1 MSRSLVVAT
10 TGLLL
15 TLTACRTDATSGSPA
30 VETTVSPPNASSQS
44 ATHPLEEPV
53 PLPPLPDQGL
63 VLGRAASAE
72 FVTLDGDVIDRLPGF
87 RLYYDWTVPGP
98 VILRSHRVYYIL
110 EVESHELRPL
120 ASRDDASELA
130 PQFQEWVDPA
140 NERFRVVDEPDKTG
154 APDASGFWAFA
165 LHSPNGSVLLAEW
178 SGECESQTAFFA
190 QADGSNPVPVTG
202 ERGLADA
209 QSSSVIGWTADG
221 GALVF
226 LGPGGAC
233 GSGDAPAGVY
243 RFERAGVGAMMIPVP
258 EPNGVRMWG
267 TA

>member
-1 MSRSLVVAT
+1 MSRSFVVAT

-15 TLTACRTDATSGSPA
+15 TIAACGTDATPSGPT
-30 VETTVSPPNASSQS
+30 VETTLSPPNASSQP
-44 ATHPLEEPV
+44 AAPPVEEPV

-63 VLGRAASAE
+63 VLGRAASVE
-72 FVTLDGDVIDRLPGF
+72 FVTLAGDAIDRLPGLH
-87 RLYYDWTVPGP
+87 LYFEWAVPGP

-110 EVESHELRPL
+110 DVESHELRAL
-120 ASRDDASELA
+120 ATLDEASELA
-130 PQFQEWVDPA
+130 PQFQEGVDPA
-140 NERFRVVDEPDKTG
+140 NERFRLVDQPEERPGT
-154 APDASGFWAFA
+154 SGFWAFA
-165 LHSPNGSVLLAEW
+165 LPSPDGSMLLAEW

-190 QADGSNPVPVTG
+190 RADGSNPVPVTG

-209 QSSSVIGWTADG
+209 PSSSVIGWAADG

-226 LGPGGAC
+226 LGPGGSC

-243 RFERAGVGAMMIPVP
+243 RFEGPGVGAMMIAVP